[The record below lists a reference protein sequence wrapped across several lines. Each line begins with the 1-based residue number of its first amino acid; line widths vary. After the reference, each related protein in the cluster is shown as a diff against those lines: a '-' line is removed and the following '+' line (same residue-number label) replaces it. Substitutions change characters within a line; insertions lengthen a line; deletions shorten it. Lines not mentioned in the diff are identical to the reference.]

1 MDDKLEILIVNNFNY
16 EDGGYKI
23 IISALENFPVFRCG
37 YLALYLT
44 SFP

>member
-23 IISALENFPVFRCG
+23 IISALENFPVFRYG